1 MDIRKAT
8 QKDVE
13 ELNDV
18 NKKYFGEHRDYNDE
32 VKSKDNLIFIMK
44 DKNKII
50 GISGLRINN
59 WNNTG
64 WVFNI
69 FVRPDSRKN
78 GLGSI
83 LIQRVIKEAKKNN
96 LRCLLAEAPSKGNA
110 SFLFKKMGFRK
121 CGYNDRYYSNDL
133 DEIAEFYSLDLI

>member
-83 LIQRVIKEAKKNN
+83 LIQRVINEAKKNN